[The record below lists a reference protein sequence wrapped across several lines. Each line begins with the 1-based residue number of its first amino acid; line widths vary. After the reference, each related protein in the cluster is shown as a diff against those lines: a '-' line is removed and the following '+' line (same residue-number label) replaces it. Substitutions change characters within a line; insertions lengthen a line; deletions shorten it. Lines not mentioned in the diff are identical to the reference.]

1 MFEKYP
7 TICHLPG
14 STMSRDDKRLDE
26 KDIDILMN
34 SSSLH
39 VSEKVDGAIVGIK
52 MQDNTP
58 VLFKRSG
65 VIGTGEHLQYQ
76 EFKSWVFANMDRVG
90 QIPESWA
97 VYGEWLSIH
106 HTIPYNKLPEFFLAF
121 DIMTPDG
128 FLSIEDRDKY
138 LNEFGFSS
146 PKAIDELSLDFF
158 AYNEYTI
165 YQLTKL
171 LQSLSKHASEYNDSI
186 LEGFVIRNT
195 YNDVPK
201 EDWLKAKWVRNDFIQ
216 GEHWS
221 KTNIIHNTLG
231 E

>member
-1 MFEKYP
+1 
-7 TICHLPG
+7 
-14 STMSRDDKRLDE
+14 
-26 KDIDILMN
+26 
-34 SSSLH
+34 
-39 VSEKVDGAIVGIK
+39 
-52 MQDNTP
+52 
-58 VLFKRSG
+58 
-65 VIGTGEHLQYQ
+65 
-76 EFKSWVFANMDRVG
+76 
-90 QIPESWA
+90 
-97 VYGEWLSIH
+97 
-106 HTIPYNKLPEFFLAF
+106 
-121 DIMTPDG
+121 MTPDG